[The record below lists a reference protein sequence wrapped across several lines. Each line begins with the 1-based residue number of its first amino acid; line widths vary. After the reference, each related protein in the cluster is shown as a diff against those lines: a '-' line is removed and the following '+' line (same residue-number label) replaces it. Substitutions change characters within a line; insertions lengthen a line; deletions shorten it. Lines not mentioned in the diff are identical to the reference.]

1 MDTHATSLTAVNDT
15 YSPSLHELFWG
26 LILMLVTIGVHA
38 HTTLFTIM
46 VYRREQGEIAAH
58 PSRAA
63 ALFGLLLFGSMVGI
77 VHLIDVLIW
86 ASFFSISGC
95 FKTFGTSFYVALADY
110 TTVGSDIA
118 LPKKW
123 HLLGPMSA
131 VAGML
136 MFGWSAAILV
146 MIAQK
151 FREAG
156 KPLL

>member
-1 MDTHATSLTAVNDT
+1 MNDT
-15 YSPSLHELFWG
+15 YSPSLHEVFWG
-26 LILMLVTIGVHA
+26 LILLLVTICVHA
-38 HTTLFTIM
+38 HTSLLTIM
-46 VYRREQGEIAAH
+46 VYRREQGEIAAR
-58 PSRAA
+58 PSRRV
-63 ALFGLLLFGSMVGI
+63 ALFGLLTVGCMLGA

-95 FKTFGTSFYVALADY
+95 FKTFGTSFYVALANY
-110 TTVGSDIA
+110 TTLGSDIT
-118 LPKKW
+118 LPQKW

-131 VAGML
+131 ATGML

>member
-1 MDTHATSLTAVNDT
+1 
-15 YSPSLHELFWG
+15 
-26 LILMLVTIGVHA
+26 
-38 HTTLFTIM
+38 M

-58 PSRAA
+58 PSRTT
-63 ALFGLLLFGSMVGI
+63 ALFGLLLFGSMVGV
-77 VHLIDVLIW
+77 VHLINVVIW

-95 FKTFGTSFYVALADY
+95 FKTFGTSFYVALANY

-118 LPKKW
+118 LPQKW

-131 VAGML
+131 ATGAL
-136 MFGWSAAILV
+136 MFSWSAAILV